1 MNQASQQQTE
11 VRVGVVGA
19 GSWGTA
25 LANLLASKGYPTRVW
40 SYEAAVAESI
50 NEQHRNTRYLP
61 DIELD
66 PRLRATNDMAEA
78 LADAAVVLSVS
89 PSHVVR
95 QVMGQAAACLRPD
108 VLVVSAS
115 KGIENESLKT
125 MDEILADVLP
135 AEIVHR
141 SVYLSGPS
149 FALEVAQRQPTAVT
163 VASREAAAAERA
175 QAVFQTPDF
184 RVYTSPDVRGV
195 ELGGAL
201 KNVIAIAAGAADGLG
216 FGHNT
221 RAALITR
228 GLAEITRLG
237 VALGAQPRTFA
248 GLAGMGDLILTCTGA
263 LSRNRSV
270 GFELG
275 KGRALDDILG
285 GMVMVAEGVR
295 TSRSARDLSARVG
308 IEMPIVEAVYAVL
321 FEGMDAR
328 AGVESLMLREPKP
341 EHWG

>member
-1 MNQASQQQTE
+1 MNGERAA
-11 VRVGVVGA
+11 VIGA

-25 LANLLASKGYPTRVW
+25 LADLLASTGLPTTLW
-40 SYEAAVAESI
+40 SYENEVAEAI
-50 NEQHRNTRYLP
+50 EREHRNPRYLP
-61 DIELD
+61 EIALD
-66 PRLRATNDMAEA
+66 PRLRATSEMEA
-78 LADAAVVLSVS
+78 AIRDATIVVSVS

-95 QVMGQAAACLRPD
+95 SVMKQAAPYLRPD
-108 VLVVSAS
+108 AVVVSAS
-115 KGIENESLKT
+115 KGIENQTLQS
-125 MDEILADVLP
+125 MDEVLGEVLP
-135 AEIVHR
+135 PEIAAR
-141 SVYLSGPS
+141 STYLSGPS

-163 VASREAAAAERA
+163 VASRVHEAAEHV
-175 QAVFQTPDF
+175 QSVFQTPDF

-237 VALGAQPRTFA
+237 VALGAQPLTFA

-270 GFELG
+270 GVELG
-275 KGRALDDILG
+275 QGRSLDDILA
-285 GMVMVAEGVR
+285 GMIMVAEGVR
-295 TSRSARDLSARVG
+295 TSRSARDLAQREG
-308 IEMPIVEAVYAVL
+308 IEMPIVEEIYSVL
-321 FEGMDAR
+321 FEGRDPRLA
-328 AGVESLMLREPKP
+328 VENLMGREPKA
-341 EHWG
+341 EQWG

>member
-1 MNQASQQQTE
+1 MKAE
-11 VRVGVVGA
+11 RAAVIGA

-25 LANLLASKGYPTRVW
+25 LADLLASTGLPTTIW
-40 SYEAAVAESI
+40 SYEPEVAEGI
-50 NEQHRNTRYLP
+50 NRDHRNHRYLSEIP
-61 DIELD
+61 LD
-66 PRLRATNDMAEA
+66 PRLRATSQMEEA
-78 LADAAVVLSVS
+78 VRDAGVVVSVS

-95 QVMGQAAACLRPD
+95 DVMGRAAAHLRAD
-108 VLVVSAS
+108 ALVVSAS
-115 KGIENESLKT
+115 KGIENETLQS
-125 MDEILADVLP
+125 MDEVLAEVLP
-135 AEIVHR
+135 AGIAER
-141 SVYLSGPS
+141 TTYLSGPS

-163 VASREAAAAERA
+163 VASRSAEAAERI

-216 FGHNT
+216 FGYNT

-237 VALGAQPRTFA
+237 VALGANPLTFA
-248 GLAGMGDLILTCTGA
+248 GLAGMGDLILTCTGP

-270 GFELG
+270 GVELG
-275 KGRALDDILG
+275 KGRSLEEILG
-285 GMVMVAEGVR
+285 GMIMVAEGVR
-295 TSRSARDLSARVG
+295 TSRSARDLARREG
-308 IEMPIVEAVYAVL
+308 IEMPIVQEIHAVL
-321 FEGMDAR
+321 FEGRDPRVA
-328 AGVESLMLREPKP
+328 VDNLMGREPKP